1 MTIYQLRNLD
11 MWVKKVGGD
20 AEKVTRAV
28 ALQMTNE
35 VINRTRVD
43 TGRARGNWHAEIN
56 TAEEKVFEFA
66 GGGAA
71 ACGVDR
77 GAQSPAAHF
86 CQISR
91 GTWSGSGV
99 PGQQGAGC
107 QALQSPGAGFAGSGA
122 ATASQDQCHVAI
134 QAPSFDCIGSQPQ
147 GLYQKPFTGHGARG
161 LDRKRGGCHQ
171 CSVVAFEAEKLA
183 NEANA

>member
-11 MWVKKVGGD
+11 KWVKKVGGD

-56 TAEEKVFEFA
+56 AAEEKVFEFS

-71 ACGVDR
+71 AVPFALSHCNKAIAEMYGHRWVLSNNL
-77 GAQSPAAHF
+77 AY
-86 CQISR
+86 ISKLESLDSMVR
-91 GTWSGSGV
+91 GTV
-99 PGQQGAGC
+99 LEFNRAID
-107 QALQSPGAGFAGSGA
+107 A
-122 ATASQDQCHVAI
+122 AVK
-134 QAPSFDCIGSQPQ
+134 
-147 GLYQKPFTGHGARG
+147 GLK
-161 LDRKRGGCHQ
+161 
-171 CSVVAFEAEKLA
+171 
-183 NEANA
+183 

>member
-11 MWVKKVGGD
+11 KWVKKVGGD

-56 TAEEKVFEFA
+56 AAEEKVFEFS

-71 ACGVDR
+71 AIPFALSHCNKAIAEMYGHRWILSNNV
-77 GAQSPAAHF
+77 AY
-86 CQISR
+86 ISSLESKDAMVR
-91 GTWSGSGV
+91 GTV
-99 PGQQGAGC
+99 LEFNRAID
-107 QALQSPGAGFAGSGA
+107 A
-122 ATASQDQCHVAI
+122 AVK
-134 QAPSFDCIGSQPQ
+134 
-147 GLYQKPFTGHGARG
+147 GLK
-161 LDRKRGGCHQ
+161 
-171 CSVVAFEAEKLA
+171 
-183 NEANA
+183 

>member
-11 MWVKKVGGD
+11 KWVKKVGGD

-56 TAEEKVFEFA
+56 AAEEKVFEFA

-71 ACGVDR
+71 AVPFALSHCNKAIAEMYGHRWILSNNVSYVLSLESKD
-77 GAQSPAAHF
+77 AMV
-86 CQISR
+86 R
-91 GTWSGSGV
+91 GTV
-99 PGQQGAGC
+99 
-107 QALQSPGAGFAGSGA
+107 LEFNR
-122 ATASQDQCHVAI
+122 AI
-134 QAPSFDCIGSQPQ
+134 SSAIKSI
-147 GLYQKPFTGHGARG
+147 
-161 LDRKRGGCHQ
+161 
-171 CSVVAFEAEKLA
+171 
-183 NEANA
+183 

>member
-11 MWVKKVGGD
+11 KWVKKVGGD

-56 TAEEKVFEFA
+56 AAEEKVFEFS

-71 ACGVDR
+71 AVPFALSHCNKAIAEMYGHSWILTNNV
-77 GAQSPAAHF
+77 AY
-86 CQISR
+86 ISSLESKDAMVR
-91 GTWSGSGV
+91 GTV
-99 PGQQGAGC
+99 LEFNRAID
-107 QALQSPGAGFAGSGA
+107 A
-122 ATASQDQCHVAI
+122 AVK
-134 QAPSFDCIGSQPQ
+134 
-147 GLYQKPFTGHGARG
+147 GLK
-161 LDRKRGGCHQ
+161 
-171 CSVVAFEAEKLA
+171 
-183 NEANA
+183 